1 MKLLDLDWYNKT
13 PIDFEHKQYLLYAYL
28 QSVDKSYLLH
38 KVSPHLLH
46 LERLQQEMDYF
57 MSKYILMRKA
67 FDQNRYKYFS
77 NPKLEGEQNDN
88 VEEIIEIV
96 DYSLPQIESRIRQ
109 GYLIFER
116 YPKQIL
122 W

>member
-1 MKLLDLDWYNKT
+1 MKLISLDWFQAP
-13 PIDFEHKQYLLYAYL
+13 PIDFEHKQYMLYAYL
-28 QSVDKSYLLH
+28 QSVDKSYLSQ